1 VQPEGDLVGKDFHFS
16 IVIPSYERR
25 AQLAACLESLTHL
38 DYPRDCFE
46 VIVVDDGS
54 KTPLNDDVARFR
66 AELNLTLLRQANAGP
81 ASARNRGAMEAKGK
95 FIAFTDDDC
104 TPAHDWLRAL
114 AERFAAAPEHMIGG
128 RSINALPENLYTTT
142 SQLMTDA
149 VYEYYNHDSGR
160 QQFFTSN
167 NLAVP
172 AEMFRALGGFDMTF
186 PLPASEDREFC
197 ERWLNQGNQ
206 MTYAPEAVVRHS
218 HELSCSGFFKHYFNY
233 GRGALHFHGVRARAG
248 KERLKP
254 DPKFYRNLFT
264 YPFRHLNGGRALLM
278 ESMLVLAYVAY
289 TGGFLWQKLTY
300 RATVGFQ
307 SRLDRSDGPPG
318 PRVSSRL

>member
-1 VQPEGDLVGKDFHFS
+1 MNRYHFS
-16 IVIPSYERR
+16 IVIPSYERG

-54 KTPLNDDVARFR
+54 RIPLSDGVERFR
-66 AELNLTLLRQANAGP
+66 AELNLTLIRQANAGP
-81 ASARNRGAMEAKGK
+81 ATARNRGAMEAKGK

-114 AERFAAAPEHMIGG
+114 AARLNAAPKNMIGG

-149 VYEYYNHDSGR
+149 VYEYYNDGQGR
-160 QQFFTSN
+160 QHFFTSN

-172 AEMFRALGGFDMTF
+172 AEMFRALGGFDTTF

-197 ERWLNQGNQ
+197 ERWLHHGNK
-206 MTYAPEAVVRHS
+206 MTYAPEAIVDHS
-218 HELSCSGFFKHYFNY
+218 HELAFLGFCKQHFNY
-233 GRGALHFHGVRARAG
+233 GRGALHFHAVRSRAG
-248 KERLKP
+248 RPRLKP

-264 YPFRHLNGGRALLM
+264 YPFRHLNGGRAMLIEL
-278 ESMLVLAYVAY
+278 MLVLAYVSY
-289 TGGFLWQKLTY
+289 TGGFLWQKLACPPY
-300 RATVGFQ
+300 SRIPARA
-307 SRLDRSDGPPG
+307 
-318 PRVSSRL
+318 